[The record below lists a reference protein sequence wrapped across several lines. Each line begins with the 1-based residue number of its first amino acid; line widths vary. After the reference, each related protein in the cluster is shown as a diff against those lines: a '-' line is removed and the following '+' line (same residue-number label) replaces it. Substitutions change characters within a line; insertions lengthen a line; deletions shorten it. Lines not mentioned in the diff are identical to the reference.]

1 MSTGPVESA
10 ALERGAWRSEA
21 PALVAVL
28 ALTLVALWLR
38 LSTIAFALPCQQEP
52 DPHILGQIETLAQ
65 AEVSDRDLFFT
76 SIYPHLI
83 ARLSL
88 VTGAGPVSGAPLDAP
103 LEEHLRA
110 ASALHVHVRSV
121 VAWLSVLLIPAT
133 YWLCRLFQA
142 RGAALF
148 AAALAATSLMS
159 LQFGQQARPH
169 AAVASFVVLALAAAV
184 QLRRHPSALSFAS
197 FGLSFGLALACLTNA
212 AAVVLAALPAYALR
226 ERVGGLR
233 RWLDPLA
240 LIPLALVALSF
251 KLFWPFLFV
260 AAPPDA
266 AASSGAP
273 EVAPSSGPLVRFVLF
288 GALFGLGVLGVVV
301 DWLRERSSPRL
312 RIGALALTLVGALLL
327 ASMRSETLHVAWQTI
342 KLSDFSGG
350 GFPLLFATL
359 WYYEP
364 VALILCGAGV
374 AAWLATPR
382 VDPTRSGAKDLLVV
396 LAFAITYA
404 LVIGLFRLNQ
414 QRFVMPLLGAMYCG
428 AAYGMQALA
437 RALNALVS
445 SATAR
450 RSSSFAAGLALAT
463 GALASVGYVNMRAR
477 PHTLELAAD
486 WLRQHASSERASIAL
501 HLLYDLPLARVE
513 ANLFDETGAPRGVF
527 SPWQHYQQRW
537 MRGWSGERW
546 NVAMLYPDRPRWPW
560 IAKNAAEYVAG
571 LECEYVV
578 TPGAAGAGA
587 NPMMA
592 AVREAVQA
600 RGELVA
606 SFPAESRPPN
616 SGISGLDTPHFTRF
630 VLTKRW
636 LGPELE
642 IYSLGR

>member
-1 MSTGPVESA
+1 MGTHPAEGATSESGGW
-10 ALERGAWRSEA
+10 RGEA

-28 ALTLVALWLR
+28 VLTLAALWLR
-38 LSTIAFALPCQQEP
+38 MSGIAFALPCQQEP
-52 DPHILGQIETLAQ
+52 DPHILGQIETLSQ

-88 VTGAGPVSGAPLDAP
+88 LTGAEPVTGAPTQAP
-103 LEEHLRA
+103 LEDHLRA
-110 ASALHVHVRSV
+110 ASALHVHVRRV

-133 YWLCRLFQA
+133 YWLCRQFQK
-142 RGAALF
+142 RGPALF

-169 AAVASFVVLALAAAV
+169 AAVASFVALAVAAAV
-184 QLRRHPSALSFAS
+184 QLRRRPSALSFGL
-197 FGLSFGLALACLTNA
+197 FGVFFALALACLTNA

-226 ERVGGLR
+226 ERVAGLR

-240 LIPLALVALSF
+240 LLPLTLVALSF

-260 AAPPDA
+260 EAPPEA

-273 EVAPSSGPLVRFVLF
+273 EVVPSSGPLVRFVLF
-288 GALFGLGVLGVVV
+288 GALFGLGVLGVVA

-312 RIGALALTLVGALLL
+312 RFGSLAVALAGAVLL
-327 ASMRSETLHVAWQTI
+327 ASMRSETLHIAWQTI

-364 VALILCGAGV
+364 VALVLCGVGV
-374 AAWLATPR
+374 VAWFATPR
-382 VDPTRSGAKDLLVV
+382 VDPTRAGAKDLLVV
-396 LAFAITYA
+396 LAFAVTYA
-404 LVIGLFRLNQ
+404 LVIGLFDLNQ
-414 QRFVMPLLGAMYCG
+414 QRFTMPLLAFVYCG
-428 AAYGMQALA
+428 AAFGMQALA
-437 RALNALVS
+437 RALDALVGG
-445 SATAR
+445 ATAR
-450 RSSSFAAGLALAT
+450 RSTSFAAGLALAT
-463 GALASVGYVNMRAR
+463 GALASVGYVKMRAR
-477 PHTLELAAD
+477 PHTLELAAN
-486 WLRQHASSERASIAL
+486 WLREHASPARDSVAL
-501 HLLYDLPLARVE
+501 HLLYDLPLARLE
-513 ANLFDETGAPRGVF
+513 SNLFDESGAPRSVL
-527 SPWQHYQQRW
+527 SPWQHYQQNW
-537 MRGWSGERW
+537 MREWSGERW
-546 NVAMLYPDRPRWPW
+546 NVSMLYPDRARWPW

-571 LECEYVV
+571 LTVDYVI
-578 TPGAAGAGA
+578 TPGAAGVGA
-587 NPMMA
+587 NPMMS
-592 AVREAVQA
+592 AVREAVLA

-606 SFPAESRPPN
+606 SFPAETRPPN

-642 IYSLGR
+642 IYRLRR

>member
-1 MSTGPVESA
+1 MDSTGSA
-10 ALERGAWRSEA
+10 ERANSSWRSEA

-28 ALTLVALWLR
+28 ALTLAALLLR
-38 LSTIAFALPCQQEP
+38 LSGIAFALPCQQEP
-52 DPHILGQIETLAQ
+52 DPHILGQIETLSQ
-65 AEVSDRDLFFT
+65 AEVSERDLYYT

-88 VTGAGPVSGAPLDAP
+88 LTGAEPVSGAALDAP

-110 ASALHVHVRSV
+110 ASALHVHVRRV

-133 YWLCRLFQA
+133 YSLCRQFQT

-169 AAVASFVVLALAAAV
+169 AAVASFVALSLAAAV
-184 QLRRHPSALSFAS
+184 QLRRRADARSFAL
-197 FGLSFGLALACLTNA
+197 FGAFFALALACLTNA

-226 ERVGGLR
+226 ERVAGLR

-288 GALFGLGVLGVVV
+288 GALFGLGVLGVIA

-312 RIGALALTLVGALLL
+312 RWGALALALTGAGLL
-327 ASMRSETLHVAWQTI
+327 ASMRSETLHIAWQTI

-364 VALILCGAGV
+364 VALVLCGFGV
-374 AAWLATPR
+374 VAWFAMPR
-382 VDPTRSGAKDLLVV
+382 VDPTRSRAKDLLVV
-396 LAFAITYA
+396 LAFAVTYA

-414 QRFVMPLLGAMYCG
+414 QRFAMPLLAAVYCG
-428 AAYGMQALA
+428 AAYGMQSLA
-437 RALNALVS
+437 RGLDALVGT
-445 SATAR
+445 ATAR
-450 RSSSFAAGLALAT
+450 RSTSFAAGLALAT
-463 GALASVGYVNMRAR
+463 GALASVGYMNMRSR

-486 WLRQHASSERASIAL
+486 WLRANASPARDKVAL

-513 ANLFDETGAPRGVF
+513 SNLFDESGAPLSVF

-537 MRGWSGERW
+537 MREWAGERW
-546 NVAMLYPDRPRWPW
+546 NVELLYPDRARWPW

-571 LECEYVV
+571 LDVEYVI
-578 TPGAAGAGA
+578 TPGEAGAGA
-587 NPMMA
+587 NAMMA
-592 AVREAVQA
+592 AVREAVRA
-600 RGELVA
+600 RGELAA
-606 SFPAESRPPN
+606 SFPAETRPPN

-642 IYSLGR
+642 IYRLRR